1 MLVHL
6 AIRDLAIIAST
17 AMDFAPGLNVI
28 TGETGAGKSI
38 AVGALNLVLGGRA
51 KSTSIRLGCDQ
62 AEVQALFRVSRDS
75 EFVDRLRDLEL
86 LEDVGGESV
95 DVIIRRIISRN
106 GRGRVWLN
114 GVLINVSTLA
124 GLAKGLVDISSQH
137 EHATLLDATAHLD
150 LLDRFGGLTVVR
162 ARYEASWEA
171 LCVARQT
178 LKSLSARDSE
188 RLQREDFLRFQ
199 LTEIE
204 ELGPTAGEDEALR
217 LERDRLA
224 HAKRLMS
231 GSRSV
236 EDELVGRPRCVQE
249 TLVSA
254 CSVISELSALD
265 ESLTP
270 LSERLEEA
278 RIELADIAY
287 ELRAYSDQVAL
298 DPNRL
303 ETIEERLHTLIRLS
317 RKHGLDPAGLVE
329 KADALRSEIAELESL
344 DLAISEAQ
352 QAVESKEK
360 AATAAAKKLR
370 KAREKAAKHLADQVE
385 TQLLDLAMKG
395 ACIAFSMTARDT
407 LGPQGLDTGQ
417 ILIETNTGEGLKPL
431 VKVASGGELSR
442 VLLALKSVLAEAD
455 DVYVGV
461 FDEVDT
467 GVGGAVADIVG
478 SKLAQLAARRQ
489 VIAIT
494 HLPQIASQAN
504 HHLNVSKR
512 TEEGRTRTSVT
523 TLNSA
528 ERIDE
533 IARMLGGIDIT
544 EKTRAHAAELLAR

>member
-6 AIRDLAIIAST
+6 AIQDLAIIAST

-38 AVGALNLVLGGRA
+38 AVGALNLVMGGRA

-62 AEVQALFRVSRDS
+62 AEVQALFRVKRGSD
-75 EFVDRLRDLEL
+75 FVERLRDLEL
-86 LEDVGGESV
+86 LGDAEGENA
-95 DVIIRRIISRN
+95 DIIIRRIISRN
-106 GRGRVWLN
+106 GRGRVWIN
-114 GVLINVSTLA
+114 GVLVNVSTLA
-124 GLAKGLVDISSQH
+124 ELAKGLVDISSQH

-150 LLDRFGGLTVVR
+150 LLDRFGGLSTVR
-162 ARYEASWEA
+162 TKYTAAWHA
-171 LCVARQT
+171 LCDAKQV
-178 LKSLSARDSE
+178 LKGLTARDSE

-199 LTEIE
+199 LSEIE
-204 ELGPTAGEDEALR
+204 DLSPVEGEEEALR

-231 GSRSV
+231 DSRAV
-236 EDELVGRPRCVQE
+236 ENELVGRSRCVQE
-249 TLVSA
+249 TLVGA
-254 CSVISELSALD
+254 CDVLSQLSALD
-265 ESLTP
+265 TTLSP

-303 ETIEERLHTLIRLS
+303 ESIEERLHALIRLS

-329 KADALRSEIAELESL
+329 KAAALRAELEELESL
-344 DLAISEAQ
+344 EIAIKEAEV
-352 QAVESKEK
+352 ALEAKER
-360 AATAAAKKLR
+360 AAMAAAKKLR
-370 KAREKAAKHLADQVE
+370 KAREKAAKSLATQVE
-385 TQLLDLAMKG
+385 AQLLDLAMKG
-395 ACIAFSMTARDT
+395 ARIAFTMTPRDA
-407 LGPQGLDTGQ
+407 LGPQGLDSGQ

-442 VLLALKSVLAEAD
+442 VLLSLKSVLAEAD

-478 SKLAQLAARRQ
+478 SKLAELAAHRQ

-504 HHLNVSKR
+504 HHLNVSKS
-512 TEEGRTRTSVT
+512 TEDGRTRTSVA
-523 TLNSA
+523 TLSSD

-544 EKTRAHAAELLAR
+544 DKTRAHAAELLTR

>member
-6 AIRDLAIIAST
+6 AIKDLAIIAST
-17 AMDFAPGLNVI
+17 AMDLAPGLNVI

-38 AVGALNLVLGGRA
+38 AVGALNLVLGGRS
-51 KSTSIRLGCDQ
+51 KSASIRLGCDQ
-62 AEVQALFRVSRDS
+62 AEVQALFRVNRSS
-75 EFVDRLRDLEL
+75 EFGDRLRELEL
-86 LEDVGGESV
+86 LGDVEGESI

-124 GLAKGLVDISSQH
+124 ELAKGLVDISSQH

-150 LLDRFGGLTVVR
+150 LLDRFGGLTTVR
-162 ARYEASWEA
+162 TRYTAAWDAFCDAKQA
-171 LCVARQT
+171 LKGLT
-178 LKSLSARDSE
+178 SRDSE

-199 LTEIE
+199 LNEIE
-204 ELGPTAGEDEALR
+204 ELSPTEGEDEALR

-236 EDELVGRPRCVQE
+236 EDVLTGRPRCVQE
-249 TLVSA
+249 LLLNACNVVSQLSDLDATLS
-254 CSVISELSALD
+254 
-265 ESLTP
+265 P
-270 LSERLEEA
+270 LSDRLEEA

-287 ELRAYSDQVAL
+287 EMRAYSDQVAL

-329 KADALRSEIAELESL
+329 KAAALRGELGELESL
-344 DLAISEAQ
+344 DHAINDAQLAMTAQ
-352 QAVESKEK
+352 EQAAKV
-360 AATAAAKKLR
+360 AAKKLR
-370 KAREKAAKHLADQVE
+370 KARERAAKNLAKQVE
-385 TQLLDLAMKG
+385 AQLLDLAMKG
-395 ACIAFSMTARDT
+395 ARIAFTMTPREA
-407 LGPQGLDTGQ
+407 LGPQGLDSGQ

-478 SKLAQLAARRQ
+478 SKLAQLAAHRQ

-504 HHLNVSKR
+504 HHLSVAKR
-512 TEEGRTRTSVT
+512 TEDGRTRTTVT
-523 TLNSA
+523 TLSDS

-544 EKTRAHAAELLAR
+544 DKTRAHAAELLAR